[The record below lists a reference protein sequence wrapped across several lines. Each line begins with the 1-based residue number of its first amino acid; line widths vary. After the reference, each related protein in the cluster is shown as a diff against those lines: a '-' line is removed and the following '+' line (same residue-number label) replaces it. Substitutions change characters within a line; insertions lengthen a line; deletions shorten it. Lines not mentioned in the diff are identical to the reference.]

1 MGRTK
6 KVTEDQE
13 FDYEPTWMDLDE
25 TKMIYDEDLFD
36 DEDDYYVEPFGWEY

>member
-13 FDYEPTWMDLDE
+13 FDNETNWMDLDE
-25 TKMIYDEDLFD
+25 TKMNYDDDLFD
-36 DEDDYYVEPFGWEY
+36 DEDDYYVEPFGWED

>member
-13 FDYEPTWMDLDE
+13 FDYEPNWTDLDE
-25 TKMIYDEDLFD
+25 TKMNYDDDLFD
-36 DEDDYYVEPFGWEY
+36 DEDDYYVEPFGWED